1 MELQEEKRNV
11 SSVHI
16 PSQHV
21 ANISFNLFFTAS
33 VGDAGEVAM
42 EAGSSYCGVGIDS
55 GARIGGEE
63 NNKALSRWWE
73 EVHCGWA
80 TVASSDMAE
89 ECLAQILDETTEI
102 YMNISTGIFC
112 TYPY

>member
-42 EAGSSYCGVGIDS
+42 EASSSYCGVGIDS

-73 EVHCGWA
+73 DGRKKCIVGGPQLPAVTWQKS
-80 TVASSDMAE
+80 VWLS
-89 ECLAQILDETTEI
+89 I
-102 YMNISTGIFC
+102 
-112 TYPY
+112 

>member
-1 MELQEEKRNV
+1 MKLRKKKRNV

-16 PSQHV
+16 SSQRV
-21 ANISFNLFFTAS
+21 ANISFSLFLTAS
-33 VGDAGEVAM
+33 VGHAGEVAM
-42 EAGSSYCGVGIDS
+42 EASSSYCGVGIDS

-89 ECLAQILDETTEI
+89 ERVAQ
-102 YMNISTGIFC
+102 C
-112 TYPY
+112 

>member
-1 MELQEEKRNV
+1 MFSLRLSARFLLKLREKEKRRNL

-21 ANISFNLFFTAS
+21 ANISFTLFFTHS
-33 VGDAGEVAM
+33 VRSAGEVAM
-42 EAGSSYCGVGIDS
+42 EASSSYCGVGIHS

-63 NNKALSRWWE
+63 NNKASSRWWE

-80 TVASSDMAE
+80 AVASSDMVDE
-89 ECLAQILDETTEI
+89 RVAQCEDEATE
-102 YMNISTGIFC
+102 M
-112 TYPY
+112 